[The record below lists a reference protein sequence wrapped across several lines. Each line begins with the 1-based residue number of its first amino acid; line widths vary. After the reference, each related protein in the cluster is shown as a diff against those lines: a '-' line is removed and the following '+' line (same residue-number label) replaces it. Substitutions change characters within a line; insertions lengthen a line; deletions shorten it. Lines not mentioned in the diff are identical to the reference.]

1 METTFLQNSILIQ
14 GANVHPYVL
23 LLGAI
28 VWGILSLLGILF
40 WKHPMIG
47 KKGILFSL
55 LTFTPLSL
63 VCVKSYQ
70 ETNSF
75 SYHVQVDGES
85 KQVRFGDTQGMNDLE
100 IPFSDWVSYQIH
112 SDAESKKDGWKY
124 TDTIYLK
131 HRLGLL
137 IPVSTITVRKY
148 TDKSKEFSRYL
159 DLNREL
165 KKFFRFM
172 PLPIEDE
179 LGDSFSGLPIP
190 LDPPK
195 ALDSNTSPNLEF
207 LRPNSLFPIQ
217 WEHSISNANWYF
229 SFCLLAVGHL
239 GLLILL
245 ANLTNKEMSNI
256 KMGVV
261 ILLVGYLS
269 FGIQFY
275 FWIGKKMGMSYQ
287 IERLSDGYAL
297 YGITKKGKDKLQE
310 WKQTEDLMV
319 HLELPS
325 KYIWV
330 QSRKS
335 YESTRSL
342 AKSLLDPNSELT
354 STLNHTK
361 DLFTSSQAQRWDLS
375 DLPME
380 VAVRFFLVLC
390 QRLDPI

>member
-23 LLGAI
+23 LSGSI
-28 VWGILSLLGILF
+28 VLGILSLLGILF
-40 WKHPMIG
+40 WKHSTIG

-85 KQVRFGDTQGMNDLE
+85 KQVRFGDTQGINDLG

-131 HRLGLL
+131 HKLGLL

-165 KKFFRFM
+165 KKFYRFM
-172 PLPIEDE
+172 SLPIEDE
-179 LGDSFSGLPIP
+179 LGDPFPKLPIP
-190 LDPPK
+190 LTPNSLLNSHD
-195 ALDSNTSPNLEF
+195 LPNLSF
-207 LRPNSLFPIQ
+207 VRPDSLFPIQ
-217 WEHSISNANWYF
+217 WDHSISNANWFF
-229 SFCLLAVGHL
+229 SFCLLAVGHM
-239 GLLILL
+239 GLLVTLVSLKQEENQNMKTGI
-245 ANLTNKEMSNI
+245 
-256 KMGVV
+256 V

-269 FGIQFY
+269 FGVHFY
-275 FWIGKKMGMSYQ
+275 YWIGKKMGVSYQ

-297 YGITKKGKDKLQE
+297 YGISKKGKEKLQE
-310 WKQTEDLMV
+310 LKQTEDLMV
-319 HLELPS
+319 RLELPS
-325 KYIWV
+325 KYFWV
-330 QSRKS
+330 QSRKN
-335 YESTRSL
+335 YESTRKL

-354 STLNHTK
+354 ATLNHTK
-361 DLFTSSQAQRWDLS
+361 DLFTSSQMERWDLS

-380 VAVRFFLVLC
+380 VAVRFFLVLR
-390 QRLDPI
+390 QTLD